1 MKIAKYIFLLL
12 LLITGTVSV
21 FIATKNGNYT
31 IEKRKLIDVPKNIVF
46 TYVADIK
53 NWESINPWNQE
64 ASTMKSIQKMEHDSI
79 LQNIFINNVN
89 TEFRLHFKDTLL
101 KKTIVTWTTSGT
113 MSFRDKFLGIINRG
127 THNDFAEKFD
137 KGLTTLNT
145 ILTTEVNA
153 HHITIDGFVNRDTL
167 FYIQRAVACKVEELP
182 TKIKSTIP
190 KLDQLLKSTNTEKS
204 GNPFIVYHSRDSIAN
219 KIVFSVAIPTKNKV
233 FTSAESDIYT
243 GQTNPFQAVKA
254 TLTGNYNHKKE
265 AYDKLFELMSKNR
278 LEQSD
283 RNKIIEI
290 IPISSL
296 TEKSAA
302 KWVTEIYIPVR
313 PKKSLIRT
321 PAVKKDTVT
330 SVIESTVKN
339 STNP

>member
-21 FIATKNGNYT
+21 FIATKDGNYT
-31 IEKRKLIDVPKNIVF
+31 IEKRKLIDVPKEIVF
-46 TYVADIK
+46 NYISDVK
-53 NWESINPWNQE
+53 NWDSINPWKE
-64 ASTMKSIQKMEHDSI
+64 ESSKIKSVQKINNETI
-79 LQNIFINNVN
+79 LQNILINDVN
-89 TEFRLHFKDTLL
+89 SELTLSFKDTLV
-101 KKTIVTWTTSGT
+101 KKTIVTWTTKGT

-127 THNDFAEKFD
+127 THNDFAEKFE

-145 ILTTEVNA
+145 ILTTEINTYN
-153 HHITIDGFVNRDTL
+153 ITIDGFVNRDTV

-182 TKIKSTIP
+182 AKIKRIIP
-190 KLDQLLKSTNTEKS
+190 ELDQLLKSTNTEKN

-233 FTSAESDIYT
+233 FTSTESDIYT
-243 GQTNPFQAVKA
+243 GQTNSFQAVKA

-265 AYDKLFELMSKNR
+265 AFDKIFEFMSKNR
-278 LEQSD
+278 LERSD

-290 IPISSL
+290 IPINSL

-302 KWVTEIYIPVR
+302 KWVTEIYVPVR
-313 PKKSLIRT
+313 PKKTTIRVK
-321 PAVKKDTVT
+321 PVKKDTINT
-330 SVIESTVKN
+330 IIESNVK
-339 STNP
+339 SPANP